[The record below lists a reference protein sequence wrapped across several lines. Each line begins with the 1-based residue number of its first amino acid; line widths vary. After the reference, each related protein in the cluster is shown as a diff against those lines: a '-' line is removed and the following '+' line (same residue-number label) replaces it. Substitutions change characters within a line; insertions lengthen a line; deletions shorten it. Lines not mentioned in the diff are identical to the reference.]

1 MIHDGLP
8 WPTKRTPI
16 PEGERV
22 PVEVSVAQ
30 RTLIEEHTFV
40 EPDLL
45 RLLDHGTQGASMV
58 VPMLTLDDLEELIGF
73 VAFEAN
79 HTDDRR
85 LRERLDDLFA
95 YFQGILDSYEDI
107 YKD

>member
-1 MIHDGLP
+1 
-8 WPTKRTPI
+8 
-16 PEGERV
+16 
-22 PVEVSVAQ
+22 
-30 RTLIEEHTFV
+30 
-40 EPDLL
+40 
-45 RLLDHGTQGASMV
+45 MV
-58 VPMLTLDDLEELIGF
+58 VAMLTLDDLEELIGI

-85 LRERLDDLFA
+85 LRKRLDDLFA

>member
-58 VPMLTLDDLEELIGF
+58 AMLT
-73 VAFEAN
+73 
-79 HTDDRR
+79 
-85 LRERLDDLFA
+85 LDDLFA